1 MGKMKN
7 WAMDIEEFVD
17 GYFYGGMFSVDGE
30 VDIDEIVEDVGMYF
44 KSGEAVEYARRYITE
59 QSGES

>member
-7 WAMDIEEFVD
+7 FMMDVEEFVD

>member
-1 MGKMKN
+1 
-7 WAMDIEEFVD
+7 
-17 GYFYGGMFSVDGE
+17 MFSVDGE